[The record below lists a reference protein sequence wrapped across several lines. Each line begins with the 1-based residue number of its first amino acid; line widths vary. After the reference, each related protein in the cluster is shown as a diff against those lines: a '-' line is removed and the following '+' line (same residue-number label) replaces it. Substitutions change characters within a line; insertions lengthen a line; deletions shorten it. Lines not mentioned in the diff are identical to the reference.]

1 MGKFTVPRKKSQDG
15 LDSGLAVP
23 IIRAMKLS
31 EYNAK
36 IQRAQKSLFY
46 VSLHLSAGNMNAL
59 SGLWQDIECLAAELQ
74 QVKEIEDD

>member
-1 MGKFTVPRKKSQDG
+1 MGKFTVPRKKSQDA

-31 EYNAK
+31 EYTKKAMWIASLANACVQAAK
-36 IQRAQKSLFY
+36 NGCDANGVL
-46 VSLHLSAGNMNAL
+46 
-59 SGLWQDIECLAAELQ
+59 QDIENIALELQ